1 MKIGLESS
9 HEVYADWTRETIKVE
24 EQDCG
29 PYEDINMAVEGRRF
43 QFNGVGR
50 MRKVQGQRQAKAG

>member
-1 MKIGLESS
+1 MKFMLIGQ
-9 HEVYADWTRETIKVE
+9 E
-24 EQDCG
+24 EQSKGEYLDFG